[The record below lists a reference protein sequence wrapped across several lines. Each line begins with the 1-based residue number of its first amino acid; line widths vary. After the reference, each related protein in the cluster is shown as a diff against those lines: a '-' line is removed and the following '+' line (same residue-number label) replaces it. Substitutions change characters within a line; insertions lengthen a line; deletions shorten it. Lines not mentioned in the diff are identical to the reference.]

1 MPYLIKLWLFNGFLW
16 IRCRKR
22 AYDEK
27 AYPPFRYSLYISIFS
42 YLSYLPFKTTL
53 RDLKHL
59 DYNIVMHEHPQL
71 LNEVTVQG
79 ERGISYLDAT
89 PLKSLPKGLYSF
101 GGFVADGK
109 ICSRNMYIYDI
120 EKDTILTKALKL
132 TPRTCHAAHL
142 YNNKIFILGGKR
154 YSTSH
159 KMEYTDA
166 TVEIYDMLRDTL
178 YVDPVNPHQAVDFTS
193 FIYKE
198 NFQTRFIRSIS
209 RPVYGMR
216 WKTRSRQSIAAGR
229 MVY

>member
-1 MPYLIKLWLFNGFLW
+1 MPYLIKLWLFNSFLW
-16 IRCRKR
+16 IRRRKR

-109 ICSRNMYIYDI
+109 IYIVAGDETMIEQAPPSFHGRQRWEFRSRNIYIYDI
-120 EKDTILTKALKL
+120 EKDTIGLFYSDDKL
-132 TPRTCHAAHL
+132 YIVGGCNRNGDLVTPSAV
-142 YNNKIFILGGKR
+142 I
-154 YSTSH
+154 YS
-159 KMEYTDA
+159 
-166 TVEIYDMLRDTL
+166 
-178 YVDPVNPHQAVDFTS
+178 VDVSQ
-193 FIYKE
+193 
-198 NFQTRFIRSIS
+198 IS
-209 RPVYGMR
+209 R
-216 WKTRSRQSIAAGR
+216 
-229 MVY
+229 